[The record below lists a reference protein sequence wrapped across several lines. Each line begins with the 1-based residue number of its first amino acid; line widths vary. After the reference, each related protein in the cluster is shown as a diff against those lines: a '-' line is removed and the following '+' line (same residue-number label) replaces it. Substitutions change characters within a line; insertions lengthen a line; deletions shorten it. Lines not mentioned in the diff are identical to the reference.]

1 MKIVPPLSKWID
13 GDLNANQ
20 IRQIKIED
28 LLDRAPIIIDNPIVQ
43 REVNNKVVLVSG
55 AAGSIGSEISRQLSL
70 YNCKLIVLI
79 DQAESPLYD
88 LQQELI
94 QKGITNFVAIVSD
107 VRDRFKVVAY
117 L

>member
-1 MKIVPPLSKWID
+1 MLGKSSMDGKWID

-43 REVNNKVVLVSG
+43 REVSNKVVLVSG

-70 YNCKLIVLI
+70 YDCKLIVLI
-79 DQAESPLYD
+79 
-88 LQQELI
+88 I
-94 QKGITNFVAIVSD
+94 QKE
-107 VRDRFKVVAY
+107 R
-117 L
+117 